1 LEGGLKRLEKTEI
14 LKLGKFQNLQV
25 SNFLQ
30 PFLQPLKSLI
40 INKINIKI
48 GGMMYKA
55 PPRVKRAKNTWGYR
69 AREKTS
75 YLQLFQSLRNEINKT
90 AEGRQVKN
98 YANAKNVLPEELLR
112 EVKKHHT
119 GFLWIPKDESREK
132 KKKLVIALRKEGMTS
147 NEISRVAGLS
157 ARRVSQIIK
166 ESEEL

>member
-1 LEGGLKRLEKTEI
+1 
-14 LKLGKFQNLQV
+14 
-25 SNFLQ
+25 
-30 PFLQPLKSLI
+30 
-40 INKINIKI
+40 
-48 GGMMYKA
+48 MMYKA

-90 AEGRQVKN
+90 AKGGRVKN
-98 YANAKNVLPEELLR
+98 YANAKDVLPDDLLR

-132 KKKLVIALRKEGMTS
+132 KRKLVIALHGEGMTA

-157 ARRVSQIIK
+157 ARRISQMIKEHKIK